1 MNTVL
6 IVVLAVLLIAAGP
19 LLAIWSINT
28 LFSLNIAYTF
38 TNWVAMFLLL
48 AFTQARVVKS

>member
-28 LFSLNIAYTF
+28 LFALNIAYTF

-48 AFTQARVVKS
+48 AFTQARVVK